1 MSRSDRFDN
10 LALLLNARD
19 DKRFPLFLHELR
31 RKNRTSNN
39 TINKPLQAIDMSVT
53 DNNPV
58 FKNGQLSPLKEEL
71 QGFVYT
77 LNSVKKDFTIDFN
90 NNTITIGTTS
100 NPFPDAPRVQNYL
113 SSLVKTTPGSVED
126 FAATLVESR
135 VFAILTP
142 ATASKVR
149 QNFGRIDRI
158 QFVSSE
164 FKKLL
169 VNGSSDSRKKDEG
182 KTSGFSF
189 APDKYYLG
197 RLYTEIDGEADQVV
211 NNLQSFFNEEGEL
224 LYTRTDDGKLVD
236 RRGKEVG
243 KGSDAWKALKLSGTC
258 MGTQIKDPTSKVHKD
273 GACKDYIENCLLG
286 KGVDKCKKFLLDN
299 NYWGALASEV
309 RKMNP
314 EIALLS
320 LRKFGFR
327 SETGED
333 GVVSVEPVSEW
344 SKNLSSSLGEVDA
357 KAIRKNASLMGY
369 LSALVNIINSSPD
382 ILNNRKVDHNV
393 VKSTPLGKY
402 GIQVKSTS
410 NNNMSAASVVR
421 LSNSV
426 QTYNNSLGVAWGVIP
441 NLQQGGGFTQVNE
454 LENKYK
460 DRPKYISHELKHTYE
475 GFKRRLHGHNK
486 SIDQNDDKH
495 VYKLLNELAETER
508 KLYKTM
514 MFSEKYATLLELYPL
529 TNNKSQEV
537 LSYDKL
543 RKFVDSR
550 NKYFIKTSKRQS
562 NLLNIVAM
570 LAQDVNKNTSAMKGD
585 L

>member
-39 TINKPLQAIDMSVT
+39 TINRPLVPIDMS
-53 DNNPV
+53 DSNDNPV
-58 FKNGQLSPLKEEL
+58 FKNRQPGSLGNEL
-71 QGFVYT
+71 RAFVDT
-77 LNSVKKDFTIDFN
+77 LNAKLDFTLDFI
-90 NNTITIGTTS
+90 NNTINTGGS
-100 NPFPDAPRVQNYL
+100 GDNPFPDAPRVKNYL
-113 SSLVKTTPGSVED
+113 SSLVSTTPGSVED
-126 FAATLVESR
+126 FAATLVESN
-135 VFAILTP
+135 VFKILIPT
-142 ATASKVR
+142 TSSKVR
-149 QNFGRIDRI
+149 QNFGRIDKI
-158 QFVSSE
+158 EFVASE
-164 FKKLL
+164 FKNLL
-169 VNGSSDSRKKDEG
+169 VKGDSGSGNAGLGAD
-182 KTSGFSF
+182 SGFSF

-258 MGTQIKDPTSKVHKD
+258 MGTQIKNKGRHDPTV
-273 GACKDYIENCLLG
+273 CKNYIENCLLG
-286 KGVDKCKKFLLDN
+286 KGVDKCKEFLKNED
-299 NYWGALASEV
+299 YWGALASEV

-333 GVVSVEPVSEW
+333 GIVSVEPVSEW
-344 SKNLSSSLGEVDA
+344 SKNLSSSLGESDA

-410 NNNMSAASVVR
+410 NNNMSAASIVR

-475 GFKRRLHGHNK
+475 GFKRRLHSHNK

-543 RKFVDSR
+543 KKFVDSR

-570 LAQDVNKNTSAMKGD
+570 LAHDVSKNTSSMKGD